1 MPGADFFA
9 LFRLFVRR
17 NFLPAE
23 LCAEIRSEM
32 RSASGSAA
40 TVRKTGSDYVVDPAV
55 RRAKWVEVS
64 PATIARVE
72 TRLLSLRPQLEEHF
86 HLQLAGCQR
95 PQFLAY
101 QKGDF
106 YAPHR
111 DNSKDPQAAEIP
123 KQRQISVIIFLNSQS
138 EEPADG
144 SYAGGSLTF
153 YGLLRDP
160 QKEALGLP
168 LVGETGLLIAFQSSL
183 VHAVAPVTYGE
194 RYTIAGWFF

>member
-1 MPGADFFA
+1 MPNADFFA

-23 LCAEIRSEM
+23 LCTEIRSEM

-40 TVRKTGSDYVVDPAV
+40 TVRKTGGDYVVDPAV

-64 PATIARVE
+64 AATVALME
-72 TRLLSLRPQLEEHF
+72 TRLLSLKPQLEEHF
-86 HLQLAGCQR
+86 HLKLAGCQR

-101 QKGDF
+101 RQGDF

-123 KQRQISVIIFLNSQS
+123 KQRRVSVVIFLNSES
-138 EEPADG
+138 GEPADG

-153 YGLLRDP
+153 YGLLHDP
-160 QKEALGLP
+160 QKGAVGLP